1 MIQLYSCLPFF
12 RICFHLCSTSLWLQY
27 CSTNVSSPST
37 PTVSHIKITQLRN
50 SSEYPEQN
58 TCSVLIYRKKNP
70 TYGVFLLLLL
80 RLRLWSSQD
89 HRTTESQAHRITR
102 TQNHKNTESQ
112 DKRTPSGGENPPEEG
127 RVVCFVASSS
137 HHWPSVKQPD
147 RQTRGPAD
155 WSGAVWV
162 APTAAQ

>member
-102 TQNHKNTESQ
+102 TQNHRTKGRHQ
-112 DKRTPSGGENPPEEG
+112 GGRTPQRRGELFVLWPPPHITG
-127 RVVCFVASSS
+127 RVLSSQTGRQEAQRTGPVRCGLPPPP
-137 HHWPSVKQPD
+137 PSD
-147 RQTRGPAD
+147 T
-155 WSGAVWV
+155 
-162 APTAAQ
+162 